1 MGKDQKPSTPLVADQ
16 ESGTVTEVA
25 MGSRVMTL
33 AAQGWAGIKAEL
45 DSTFMTGGS
54 VILQRM
60 GYSYGRYLGK
70 FAKLKAIKDNRKLT
84 PNSTWDILLEASRI
98 GGWGKLSINTGDFN
112 LGVVRLVLKDCI
124 FCLYDKQEAAA
135 NCHFLVGVVGGAAD
149 EVTGYNHRVIEGRC
163 KGMGDTLC
171 EIILER
177 VSQQEEGTAQPNA

>member
-1 MGKDQKPSTPLVADQ
+1 MGKDQKTSIPLIVDQ
-16 ESGTVTEVA
+16 ESGTVTEAA
-25 MGSRVMTL
+25 MGYRLMTL

-60 GYSYGRYLGK
+60 GYSYGRYLGR
-70 FAKLKAIKDNRKLT
+70 FAKAKALKDNKKLT
-84 PNSTWDILLEASRI
+84 PSSTWDILLEASRL
-98 GGWGKLSINTGDFN
+98 GGWGKLSINTGDFTM
-112 LGVVRLVLKDCI
+112 GVVRLILKDCI
-124 FCLYDKQEAAA
+124 FCLHDKRGTVA

-163 KGMGDTLC
+163 RATGDTLC

-177 VSQQEEGTAQPNA
+177 VSQQEEGAGEPVV